1 MKDVLIALAGLIL
14 LAWWLEV
21 MRLNRAHNRRERDR
35 KLESNNLR
43 HITGNVQW
51 WQEPPEDGPEGDH

>member
-14 LAWWLEV
+14 LAWWIEV
-21 MRLNRAHNRRERDR
+21 CRLNRAHNRRERDR
-35 KLESNNLR
+35 KLESNNLT

-51 WQEPPEDGPEGDH
+51 WQEPPADGPEGDH